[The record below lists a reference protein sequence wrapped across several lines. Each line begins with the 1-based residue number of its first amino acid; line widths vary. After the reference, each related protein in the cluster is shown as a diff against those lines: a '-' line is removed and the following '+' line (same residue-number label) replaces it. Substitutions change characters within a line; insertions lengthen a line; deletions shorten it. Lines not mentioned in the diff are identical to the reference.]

1 MRRILIT
8 AAAVALVATGCITP
22 PATTNPYACADQPVD
37 LGPGRVTAMSD
48 DGQVLVVASYPVDG
62 EGIRYEVVDR
72 RRGQRHHLVT
82 TSPSGDGAA
91 LFMDAAG
98 SRIYGLRYP
107 ALAEGES
114 TWFLHDVT
122 SRVTLDIAPILPAFE
137 APVAFSDDLA
147 TAVLRPAPGAPWELL
162 DVGTGARTSL
172 GLVDDPAWRT
182 AAFSPDLS
190 RAVQYSSAWSSR
202 RSVRVVDTA
211 TGSPVLDVGQVRNEN
226 ASYVDTSFVD
236 DRTLLVD
243 DAEPAGSPADAVA
256 DDGAFL
262 IDLVDATLIRLDPG
276 VPRSSTYAASPD
288 GRRTMYWALSPLRT
302 EIRIDGVAQ
311 QLADINSGVAN
322 ADLSVV
328 VSGDGGSLLLRC
340 FP

>member
-8 AAAVALVATGCITP
+8 AAVAALVATGCITP
-22 PATTNPYACADQPVD
+22 PSSTNPYACADEPVD
-37 LGPGRVTAMSD
+37 LGPGSLVAMSD
-48 DGQVLVVASYPVDG
+48 DGQVLVVRTAPLEGDG
-62 EGIRYEVVDR
+62 LRYEVVDR
-72 RRGQRHHLVT
+72 RRGQRHDVVT

-98 SRIYGLRYP
+98 TRIYGLRYP
-107 ALAEGES
+107 VLAEGES
-114 TWFLHDVT
+114 AWFLHDVA
-122 SRVTLDIAPILPAFE
+122 SRVTLDIAPIVPDGW
-137 APVAFSDDLA
+137 APFAFSDDLA
-147 TAVLRPAPGAPWELL
+147 TAVLDPATGATWELL
-162 DVGTGARTSL
+162 DVGTGARTPTAL
-172 GLVDDPAWRT
+172 LDDPAWRT
-182 AAFSPDLS
+182 GSFSGDLS
-190 RAVQYSSAWSSR
+190 LAAQYSSVASTSKTIR
-202 RSVRVVDTA
+202 IVDVA
-211 TGSPVLDVGQVRNEN
+211 TGAVVRELRVSNESS
-226 ASYVDTSFVD
+226 SYVRLQFVAPG
-236 DRTLLVD
+236 TVLVT
-243 DAEPAGSPADAVA
+243 DAVPFGSPPDAVA

-262 IDLVDATLIRLDPG
+262 LDVSTGAITRLDPG

-328 VSGDGGSLLLRC
+328 VSGGGGSLLLRC